1 MKKIVFLLFLNL
13 VLGGCSLLDRSPE
26 YKQRTIAIQNL
37 VAEIQSALVVVN
49 EEVKQKTNLT
59 LNNALLTINTE
70 IGESQE
76 GGADLWVLS
85 GQVSN
90 ENLSSDKVIIKLVPD
105 PNGPSVSTFKSSE
118 ETLSERL
125 AKSIIA
131 AVEGVSKVG
140 AGKYPMKLSN
150 LTIEMGII
158 TKTVGA
164 GSAGLGFE
172 VLPISIGAGG
182 ALSKANF
189 NVLRLEFS
197 QDEQM

>member
-1 MKKIVFLLFLNL
+1 MKKIIFLLFLNL

-26 YKQRTIAIQNL
+26 YKQRAIAIQNL
-37 VAEIQSALVVVN
+37 VAEIQSALVLVN
-49 EEVKQKTNLT
+49 EQVKQKTNLT

-70 IGESQE
+70 IGENQE

-85 GQVSN
+85 GQVSS
-90 ENLSSDKVIIKLVPD
+90 ENLSSDKVIIRLVPD
-105 PNGPSVSTFKSSE
+105 PNGPAELTFKSSE

-131 AVEGVSKVG
+131 AVEGVSNVG

-158 TKTVGA
+158 TRTVGA
-164 GSAGLGFE
+164 GSAGLAFE

-197 QDEQM
+197 QDEQI

>member
-1 MKKIVFLLFLNL
+1 LLLALAF
-13 VLGGCSLLDRSPE
+13 GGCSFLDRTPE

-37 VAEIQSALVVVN
+37 VEEIQSALVMVD

-76 GGADLWVLS
+76 GGADLWMVS
-85 GQVSN
+85 GQASR
-90 ENLSSDKVIIKLVPD
+90 ENRSSDKVIIRLVPD
-105 PNGPSVSTFKSSE
+105 PNGPAELTFKSGE
-118 ETLSERL
+118 EMLSERL
-125 AKSIIA
+125 AKSIIS
-131 AVEGVSKVG
+131 AVEGVSQVG
-140 AGKYPMKLSN
+140 AGKYPMQLSN

-158 TKTVGA
+158 TRTVGT
-164 GSAGLGFE
+164 GSAGFGFE

-182 ALSKANF
+182 TLSKANF

-197 QDEQM
+197 QDEQI

>member
-1 MKKIVFLLFLNL
+1 MKKIIFLLFLNL

-49 EEVKQKTNLT
+49 EQVKQKTNLT

-85 GQVSN
+85 GQASS

-105 PNGPSVSTFKSSE
+105 PNGPAELTFKSSE

-158 TKTVGA
+158 TRTVGA
-164 GSAGLGFE
+164 GSAGLAFE

>member
-1 MKKIVFLLFLNL
+1 MKKIIFLLFLNL

-37 VAEIQSALVVVN
+37 VAEIQSALVLVN

-70 IGESQE
+70 IGESQD

-85 GQVSN
+85 GQASS
-90 ENLSSDKVIIKLVPD
+90 ENRSSDKVIIKLVPD
-105 PNGPSVSTFKSSE
+105 PNGPAELTFKSTE
-118 ETLSERL
+118 EMLSERL

-158 TKTVGA
+158 TRTVGA
-164 GSAGLGFE
+164 GSAGLVFE

-182 ALSKANF
+182 ALSKANL

-197 QDEQM
+197 QNEQM